1 MQAPSSPLPVP
12 NAPPRASNAED
23 DYNRL
28 FALSQDLLCVAG
40 LDGFFRRVN
49 PSWTR
54 VLGWSE
60 AELMSRPVADFMHPD
75 DRERTLQ
82 ARAGL
87 ARGIPVRGLENRYL
101 CKDGS
106 YRWLSWQSS
115 VELSDALVF
124 AVARDITDRLKLD
137 HEQLIMSKLESTGL
151 LAGGLAHDFNNLLG
165 GLLLNLNMV
174 AASGP
179 VTAEQQEH
187 LRRSQ
192 QAVEAA
198 KSLTQQLL
206 AFAQGSSS
214 ARRIV
219 DLRKLLPHTVELA
232 LRSSA
237 VRGECLLPP
246 DLWPVEIDEGQI
258 AQMVH
263 NLVVNAREATS
274 PGGIVRLDAA
284 NVALDAATAAPDL
297 PPGDYLRLRV
307 ADSGSGIP
315 PDVAAK
321 IFDPYFSTK
330 QRGAQKGMGL
340 GLTISRTVIQK
351 HGGTITVESQ
361 LGRGT
366 TVTCHLP
373 AKRATAP

>member
-1 MQAPSSPLPVP
+1 
-12 NAPPRASNAED
+12 
-23 DYNRL
+23 
-28 FALSQDLLCVAG
+28 
-40 LDGFFRRVN
+40 
-49 PSWTR
+49 
-54 VLGWSE
+54 
-60 AELMSRPVADFMHPD
+60 MHPD

-115 VELSDALVF
+115 VELSDAMVF

-165 GLLLNLNMV
+165 GLLLNLDMV

-179 VTAEQQEH
+179 MTAEQQEH

-206 AFAQGSSS
+206 AFAQGSTSL
-214 ARRIV
+214 RRLV
-219 DLRKLLPHTVELA
+219 DLRKLLPPTVELA
-232 LRSSA
+232 LRGSA

-246 DLWPVEIDEGQI
+246 DLWPAEIDEGQI

-263 NLVVNAREATS
+263 NLVLNAREATAA
-274 PGGIVRLDAA
+274 GGLVRIEAA
-284 NVALDAATAAPDL
+284 NVVLDEASAAPEL

-307 ADSGSGIP
+307 IDSGAGIAT
-315 PDVAAK
+315 DIAAK

-330 QRGAQKGMGL
+330 QRGSQKGMGL
-340 GLTISRTVIQK
+340 GLTICRTVIQK
-351 HGGTITVESQ
+351 HDGTIAVDSHP
-361 LGRGT
+361 GRGT

-373 AKRATAP
+373 AKRLSAA